1 MAFPSSF
8 GDSDA
13 SYSFLGVYSLEEAM
27 AGNGSKQAVPQ
38 AERTFFPPDDILFGC
53 TPAMLALRLQL
64 EKVCGANIP
73 ILIQGSGGSG
83 KELLARWI
91 HHRSNRS
98 QGPFIKLNFAA
109 IPGSLLESELF
120 GYEAGAFT
128 GANSSRIGRVEMA
141 QDGTLFLDQIT
152 DLAPSFQAK
161 LLQLLQDGRFTR
173 LGGQEERKVEARI
186 ICASTQRLDEAVRTG
201 HFRQDLYYR
210 VNVFEVVLP
219 PLSSR
224 REDIPSIANYLLAQL
239 SARFQR
245 DALLFDRSQLRLLQN
260 REWPGN
266 IRELENL
273 ISRYVLLGE
282 EEWLRETVD
291 RKTQYGLPSVETTD
305 GSIPLKRIARQ
316 ARRAMSR
323 DLILKALQANRWN
336 RKKAAKDLKISY
348 RTLLYEI
355 REVGLPSKKIR
366 KRAVRAPD
374 GANQAPS
381 STD

>member
-1 MAFPSSF
+1 MLP
-8 GDSDA
+8 
-13 SYSFLGVYSLEEAM
+13 YSFPGVYPLDETM
-27 AGNGSKQAVPQ
+27 AGNSSKQAIPQ
-38 AERTFFPPDDILFGC
+38 VERTLVPPDDILFGC
-53 TPAMLALRLQL
+53 TTAMLSLRQQL
-64 EKVCGANIP
+64 EKICGANIP

-91 HHRSNRS
+91 HLRSTRN

-109 IPGSLLESELF
+109 IPGTLLESELF

-141 QDGTLFLDQIT
+141 QNGTLFLDQIT

-186 ICASTQRLDEAVRTG
+186 ICASTQRLDEAVRAG

-210 VNVFEVVLP
+210 VNVFEIGLP
-219 PLSSR
+219 PLSAR
-224 REDIPSIANYLLAQL
+224 REDIPALANYLLAQL
-239 SARFQR
+239 SVRFQR
-245 DALLFDRSQLRLLQN
+245 EAMMFDRSQLRLLQH

-282 EEWLRETVD
+282 EEWLREAVE
-291 RKTQYGLPSVETTD
+291 RKTPYGLPPMEASE

-336 RKKAAKDLKISY
+336 RKKAAKELKISY

-355 REVGLPSKKIR
+355 REVGLPSKRIQ
-366 KRAVRAPD
+366 KRASRPVD
-374 GANQAPS
+374 GACPAAS